1 MNKSGDKIRKRALFG
16 VAVLGVA
23 AIVTVGV
30 VTIKQEEQDQAT
42 YPPLVDLN
50 SGESGLVSR
59 REEGTAAPTV
69 IPKADRTQEQETKL
83 PDPPEATKAPEP
95 PTSQVT
101 EREPEPEPKTGATSE
116 PTEVA
121 EGTGG
126 TTGETGK
133 SASEE
138 NPTAPVTNPQVIAAS
153 LDFNKDGGL
162 CWPVYGQ
169 VIIPYSPDHGV
180 FHFTLEQFRTSNAVV
195 LSAEVGSPVV
205 AAAKGVVTE
214 ITENVR
220 TGNTVKLAL
229 GNDITLVYGQ
239 LALDGLAVGDIV
251 EEGECIGT
259 VAEPTRYYVVEG
271 GNLYF
276 QVWEGEESLNP
287 MLLLRGEMTEE

>member
-30 VTIKQEEQDQAT
+30 VTIKQEEQDQTT

-59 REEGTAAPTV
+59 GDEGTAVPTA
-69 IPKADRTQEQETKL
+69 IPKPDRTKEPETKL
-83 PDPPEATKAPEP
+83 PNPPEATTAPEK

-101 EREPEPEPKTGATSE
+101 EREPEPETGTTSD

-121 EGTGG
+121 GG
-126 TTGETGK
+126 TTGTTGEITE
-133 SASEE
+133 STPEE

-162 CWPVYGQ
+162 CWPVHGQ

-271 GNLYF
+271 GNLFF
-276 QVWEGEESLNP
+276 QVWEREESLNP
-287 MLLLRGEMTEE
+287 MLLLRGETTEE

>member
-30 VTIKQEEQDQAT
+30 VTIKQEEQDQTT

-59 REEGTAAPTV
+59 GDEGTGTPTS
-69 IPKADRTQEQETKL
+69 IPKPDRTREQETKL
-83 PDPPEATKAPEP
+83 PDPPETTKAPEQSD
-95 PTSQVT
+95 SQVT
-101 EREPEPEPKTGATSE
+101 EREQETGTTAD

-121 EGTGG
+121 ESSTGV
-126 TTGETGK
+126 TGEITEP
-133 SASEE
+133 APEE

-162 CWPVYGQ
+162 CWPVHGQ

-259 VAEPTRYYVVEG
+259 VAEPTRYYIVEG
-271 GNLYF
+271 GNLFF
-276 QVWEGEESLNP
+276 QVWEREESLNP
-287 MLLLRGEMTEE
+287 MLLLRGEITEE